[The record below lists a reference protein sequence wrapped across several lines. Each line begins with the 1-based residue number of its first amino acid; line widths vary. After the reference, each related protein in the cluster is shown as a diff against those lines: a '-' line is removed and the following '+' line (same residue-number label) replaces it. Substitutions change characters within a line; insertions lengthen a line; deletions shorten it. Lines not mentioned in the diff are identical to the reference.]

1 MESQREKLELLS
13 EKWKSQKGYNYFV
26 YDGILNYGKWNFV
39 TPKIL
44 FLLKEAADDFTEIAG
59 LEINITNGNG
69 PHFWWNICYWKYL
82 IENLSKGVDVTF
94 VSQSELPEVK
104 INNNILDSIA
114 YVNVKKN
121 CENITISNDSDIY
134 QYAINDKELLVEQ
147 IEIINPD
154 VVFCSKVTFLAYKY
168 LYGNEIEKINSI
180 CYKHKNRLI
189 LNFRHPSYFQISGG
203 RETLF
208 NNLKSALTVDGNLFG
223 QFSWSIK

>member
-13 EKWKSQKGYNYFV
+13 EKWKLQKGYNNFV
-26 YDGILNYGKWNFV
+26 YDGILNYEKWNSL
-39 TPKIL
+39 TLKIL
-44 FLLKEAADDFTEIAG
+44 FLLKETADDFTKIADQ
-59 LEINITNGNG
+59 EINITKGNG
-69 PHFWWNICYWKYL
+69 SHFWWNICYWKYL
-82 IENLSKGVDVTF
+82 IENLSKGVNADF

-121 CENITISNDSDIY
+121 CENKPASNDSEIY

-147 IEIINPD
+147 IELINPD
-154 VVFCSKVTFLAYKY
+154 VVFCSKVTFLAYRY
-168 LYGNEIEKINSI
+168 VYDNEIEKINSI

-208 NNLKSALTVDGNLFG
+208 NNLKIALTADGNLFG
-223 QFSWSIK
+223 HFPWAIK